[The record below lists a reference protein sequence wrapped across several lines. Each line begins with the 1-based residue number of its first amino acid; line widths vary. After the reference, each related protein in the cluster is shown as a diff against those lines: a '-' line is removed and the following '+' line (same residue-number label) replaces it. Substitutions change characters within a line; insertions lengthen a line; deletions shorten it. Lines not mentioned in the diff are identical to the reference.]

1 MTERHWIV
9 MDIDQRRDCVTVH
22 THTGDQRTF
31 RLWKPRILSR
41 HFLSPEQA
49 RQAVAGLANASKEL
63 EALVADD

>member
-9 MDIDQRRDCVTVH
+9 VDIDQHRNCVTVH

-31 RLWKPRILSR
+31 RLRKPRMLSR

-63 EALVADD
+63 EALVTDD